1 MMHFKSAVRSLVAFN
16 TATKTIVNTTR
27 NCRINYVCKLFF
39 SSIPTH
45 AGSAMPTLSPV
56 SLTFLWGYFLLLA
69 ISYIF
74 HTMDMDLFMAT
85 ITVHDLSLQC
95 VCLFY

>member
-1 MMHFKSAVRSLVAFN
+1 MMQFKGAVRSLVAFN

-45 AGSAMPTLSPV
+45 AGSAMPTLSSV
-56 SLTFLWGYFLLLA
+56 SITYLCIYL
-69 ISYIF
+69 IIF
-74 HTMDMDLFMAT
+74 EL
-85 ITVHDLSLQC
+85 
-95 VCLFY
+95 

>member
-16 TATKTIVNTTR
+16 TSTKTIVYTTR
-27 NCRINYVCKLFF
+27 NCKLLF

-69 ISYIF
+69 IRYIF